1 MKNKKKILILSSA
14 FFIGMGLVGPL
25 PSLADELILN
35 KENTDGVYIRSDKA
49 NDAEIYGV
57 IEDFNPIEIKDEDD
71 TWYQISY
78 EDKDAYIGKSWFFRL
93 KDAKLINPT
102 NLKEKADSDSK
113 NLTEDELDKG
123 TSLTILDFDDK
134 SDFVRVAYR
143 SKKRY
148 NRAVNKFLDDKGKD
162 KDINKEGYVR
172 LSSLDLSNEDKEE
185 IDKIKKEYQKINESL
200 SRQKEAE
207 RQAEDVIEYEEI
219 YITYLVDDNG
229 DIIDD
234 PSNDIGAS
242 IYNDA
247 LEYVGSP
254 YVFGG
259 LSKEEGI
266 DCSGLVLQVFS
277 NYGLDLPHSAKMQA
291 TYGED
296 IELGEEKAGDL
307 IFFGSSYDDIYHVA
321 IADGFGNMVHAA
333 NPGQGVI
340 VSPIYDT
347 PFVIKR
353 IFE

>member
-1 MKNKKKILILSSA
+1 MKNKKRLLSLSSA
-14 FFIGMGLVGPL
+14 FFISMALVGPL
-25 PSLADELILN
+25 PSLADEVILN
-35 KENTDGVYIRSDKA
+35 KENTSGVYIRADKA

-57 IEDFNPIEIKDEDD
+57 IEDFNPIEIKDEDKD
-71 TWYQISY
+71 WYQISY

-93 KDAKLINPT
+93 RDAKLISPS
-102 NLKEKADSDSK
+102 NLKENPDSDSL
-113 NLTEDELDKG
+113 NLTEDELGKG
-123 TSLTILDFDDK
+123 TSLTILDFDKD
-134 SDFVRVAYR
+134 SDFVKVAYR

-148 NRAVNKFLDDKGKD
+148 NRTVNKFLDDEGKD
-162 KDINKEGYVR
+162 KDINEEGYVK
-172 LSSLDLSNEDKEE
+172 LSSLDLSKEDKEE
-185 IDKIKKEYQKINESL
+185 IEKIKKEYQKINESL
-200 SRQKEAE
+200 LRQKEAE

-219 YITYLVDDNG
+219 YVTYLVDDNG

-247 LEYVGSP
+247 VEYVGSP

-259 LSKEEGI
+259 TSKTNGI
-266 DCSGLVLQVFS
+266 DCSGLVLEVFAK
-277 NYGLDLPHSAKMQA
+277 YGLNLPHSAKMQA
-291 TYGED
+291 AYGED
-296 IELGEEKAGDL
+296 VKLGEEKAGDL